1 MQLRRRDTA
10 RGADTGDQLALA
22 HLVTTLYRQPVV
34 VGISANPTAGM
45 FDQHQVAKPAQLI
58 ASINDNAI
66 FHRYDRRTA
75 RRSNI
80 DPIIT

>member
-1 MQLRRRDTA
+1 M
-10 RGADTGDQLALA
+10 GDPLAFA

-34 VGISANPTAGM
+34 VSIGANPTAGM

-58 ASINDNAI
+58 ASINNNAI

-80 DPIIT
+80 DPIVT